1 MRSAALSPI
10 AALWV
15 AALSA
20 LLGPDG
26 EVPAV
31 PPRTPAARRRLTL
44 AALLAVTGP
53 ALFGA
58 ALAGGAWVALAWL
71 GVTLLGLDLALLVV
85 SARRRAARPAGA
97 ARPPAPARPAR
108 PEQPA
113 EPAEL
118 AERLSAAR

>member
-1 MRSAALSPI
+1 VRSAALSPI

-26 EVPAV
+26 EVPVV

-44 AALLAVTGP
+44 AALVALTGP

-71 GVTLLGLDLALLVV
+71 GLTLLALDLALLVV
-85 SARRRAARPAGA
+85 SARRRAAARLAT
-97 ARPPAPARPAR
+97 ARPPAPVRLEQ
-108 PEQPA
+108 PEQPG
-113 EPAEL
+113 EL
-118 AERLSAAR
+118 PEGISAAR